1 MHSLLLI
8 SQIHD
13 KLNPNPNYKLHSENY
28 KRANEDYRFLAIVSA
43 QFASKD
49 FVASARNQQR
59 VIISENVDMI

>member
-49 FVASARNQQR
+49 FVASARN
-59 VIISENVDMI
+59 